1 VAARDPLT
9 PMGAAMAT
17 STVLLDPPAL
27 PSICR
32 EYRARRLDVFGSV
45 VTGRF
50 DPAHSDIDILVTFE
64 DMDPTFYADA
74 YFGLHAALEALFER
88 HVDLLTERSIENPF
102 LRRSVEAMRR
112 CLYSSS

>member
-1 VAARDPLT
+1 MAA
-9 PMGAAMAT
+9 
-17 STVLLDPPAL
+17 STVVLHLPAL

-32 EYRARRLDVFGSV
+32 AHRVRSLDVFGSAA
-45 VTGRF
+45 TGRF

-64 DMDPTFYADA
+64 DMDPGFYADA
-74 YFGLHAALEALFER
+74 YFGLHAALETLFER

-102 LRRSVEAMRR
+102 LRRSVEATRL

>member
-1 VAARDPLT
+1 
-9 PMGAAMAT
+9 MGAAMAA

-32 EYRARRLDVFGSV
+32 EYRVRRLDVFGSAA
-45 VTGRF
+45 TGRF

-64 DMDPTFYADA
+64 DMDPGFYADA
-74 YFGLHAALEALFER
+74 YFGLHVALEALFER

-102 LRRSVEAMRR
+102 LRRSVEATRR